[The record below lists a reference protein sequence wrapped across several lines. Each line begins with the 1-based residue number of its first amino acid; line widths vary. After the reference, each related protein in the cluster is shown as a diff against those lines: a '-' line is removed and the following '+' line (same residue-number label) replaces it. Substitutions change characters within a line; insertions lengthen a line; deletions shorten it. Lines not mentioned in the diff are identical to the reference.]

1 MPSPAKSRKQKKF
14 ATEYR
19 NIAASKQSED
29 SSSEDSYLDT
39 SDDESIEV
47 SNRKTEEEDLKD
59 PEVIEEVTLSE
70 EEDYSDEG
78 SDLDNLAE
86 ELTRLEI
93 MVKKFGIDFV
103 MPFIQYDY
111 IEENRR
117 HVTVDFLVLT
127 LNKDKFS
134 PRVLADG
141 KELHV
146 GTTVPSF
153 FQNKARI
160 MLANKS
166 KDAEFTSNTHKA
178 TAFAEVVRGM
188 MTELEWPDDLNGS
201 VQRTKLPFRCEEDIV
216 SWEVQ
221 AFENEDDDLT
231 TSLGQQYFFVL
242 SVELVSAEK
251 LKTTKAAGGFV
262 MFKSPT
268 RTNHYGTHDSNM
280 NI

>member
-29 SSSEDSYLDT
+29 SSSEDSYLNT

-47 SNRKTEEEDLKD
+47 SNRKTAEEDLKD
-59 PEVIEEVTLSE
+59 PEVIEEVTLSD
-70 EEDYSDEG
+70 EEDNYDEE
-78 SDLDNLAE
+78 SELDNLAE
-86 ELTRLEI
+86 ELTRSDI
-93 MVKKFGIDFV
+93 MVKKVGIDFV

-153 FQNKARI
+153 F
-160 MLANKS
+160 
-166 KDAEFTSNTHKA
+166 
-178 TAFAEVVRGM
+178 
-188 MTELEWPDDLNGS
+188 
-201 VQRTKLPFRCEEDIV
+201 
-216 SWEVQ
+216 
-221 AFENEDDDLT
+221 
-231 TSLGQQYFFVL
+231 
-242 SVELVSAEK
+242 
-251 LKTTKAAGGFV
+251 
-262 MFKSPT
+262 
-268 RTNHYGTHDSNM
+268 
-280 NI
+280 

>member
-1 MPSPAKSRKQKKF
+1 MPSSAKSRKQKKF
-14 ATEYR
+14 ATDYR

-29 SSSEDSYLDT
+29 SSSEDAYLDT

-47 SNRKTEEEDLKD
+47 SNRETTEEDLKD
-59 PEVIEEVTLSE
+59 PEVIEEVTLLGE
-70 EEDYSDEG
+70 EENYDEG

-93 MVKKFGIDFV
+93 MVEKFGIDFV
-103 MPFIQYDY
+103 MPFIQYYY

-117 HVTVDFLVLT
+117 HVTVVFLVLT
-127 LNKDKFS
+127 LNKDKFP
-134 PRVLADG
+134 PRVLTDR

-153 FQNKARI
+153 FQNKVRI
-160 MLANKS
+160 MLTNKC

-188 MTELEWPDDLNGS
+188 MTELEWPDDLNDS
-201 VQRTKLPFRCEEDIV
+201 VQQTKLPFHCEEDIV

-231 TSLGQQYFFVL
+231 TSLGQQYVL
-242 SVELVSAEK
+242 CLHWS
-251 LKTTKAAGGFV
+251 
-262 MFKSPT
+262 
-268 RTNHYGTHDSNM
+268 
-280 NI
+280 